1 VVAGPSLGDDRP
13 RPFAQR
19 LAGEIRRL
27 RKAAGL
33 SQPQLAALIGYTR
46 QYVSLA
52 ERPNRGLPSAE
63 LVRAIDDALRAGGA
77 LATLRQQADTER
89 KACRPAT
96 SPNNAAAA
104 AGTGRATT
112 EDLLITRQGT
122 PTSTQKRPI
131 FIPLRLPARRRASVA
146 NRRRYKAILHRYSGT
161 AAFGNSAMRS

>member
-112 EDLLITRQGT
+112 EDLLITRQVRQRVRRSGPFLYPCGYQQGGVHQSQIADAT
-122 PTSTQKRPI
+122 RPSCTVTRGQPRSATQP
-131 FIPLRLPARRRASVA
+131 
-146 NRRRYKAILHRYSGT
+146 
-161 AAFGNSAMRS
+161 